1 MGMEAASVTTVAAES
16 RAPVC
21 APERSNSSRSV
32 GSTGSNAESATAFI
46 SARADSATSSIANEV
61 PVQRLAMSHQDRDSR
76 PISKMRVLEVCEQFA
91 DRLLGV
97 EFRHLAALEAI
108 VETGSFAA
116 AARRLG
122 YTQSAISQQIAVLE
136 RAAELQLLER
146 PGGRRPVT
154 ATEAGE
160 RLLRHGARAIAAMRA
175 AEADLHAL
183 AEGEAGTLRV
193 ATFQSVGVRV
203 IPPVM
208 RLYVERWPAIE
219 VRLVEAEYGQLSGLL
234 VRGEVDLA
242 FVADALEPAIE
253 RVDVLTDP
261 YVLIAP
267 AGSDLAQAA
276 GTVSLRELARLP
288 LIAYRATQ
296 GGEAHLLGKGFEPT
310 IVFRSDDSGIVQG
323 LVGAGVGYAL
333 VPRLTVD
340 RSDPDIVTLEVRGIP
355 PREIALAWHA
365 DRKLSPSASAFVEI
379 VEEVAS
385 RLRAGER

>member
-1 MGMEAASVTTVAAES
+1 MNGA
-16 RAPVC
+16 
-21 APERSNSSRSV
+21 RSV
-32 GSTGSNAESATAFI
+32 
-46 SARADSATSSIANEV
+46 
-61 PVQRLAMSHQDRDSR
+61 
-76 PISKMRVLEVCEQFA
+76 A
-91 DRLLGV
+91 DRLLGI

-136 RAAELQLLER
+136 RATELQLLER

-160 RLLRHGARAIAAMRA
+160 RLLRHGTRATAAMRA

-183 AEGEAGTLRV
+183 AEGDAGTLRV

-208 RLYVERWPAIE
+208 RLYVARRPAIE
-219 VRLVEAEYGQLSGLL
+219 VKLVETNHALL
-234 VRGEVDLA
+234 IELLMRGELDLA
-242 FVADALEPAIE
+242 FVADPLETAIE
-253 RVDVLTDP
+253 RIDVLTDP
-261 YVLIAP
+261 YVLLAP
-267 AGSDLAQAA
+267 AGSELAQT
-276 GTVSLRELARLP
+276 GSVSIREIARLP
-288 LIAYRATQ
+288 LIAYRLSSE
-296 GGEAHLLGKGFEPT
+296 GGEAHLLRKGIEPR

-340 RSDPDIVTLEVRGIP
+340 RSDPEIATLDVRGIP
-355 PREIALAWHA
+355 PREIGLAWHA
-365 DRKLSPSASAFVEI
+365 DRKLSPAAKAFVEV
-379 VEEVAS
+379 VEEVAVG
-385 RLRAGER
+385 LRSGELE

>member
-1 MGMEAASVTTVAAES
+1 MNDA
-16 RAPVC
+16 
-21 APERSNSSRSV
+21 RSV
-32 GSTGSNAESATAFI
+32 
-46 SARADSATSSIANEV
+46 
-61 PVQRLAMSHQDRDSR
+61 
-76 PISKMRVLEVCEQFA
+76 A
-91 DRLLGV
+91 DRLLGI

-136 RAAELQLLER
+136 RVTELQLLER

-160 RLLRHGARAIAAMRA
+160 RLLRHAARAAAAMRA
-175 AEADLHAL
+175 AEADLRAL
-183 AEGEAGTLRV
+183 AEGDAGTLRV

-208 RLYVERWPAIE
+208 RLYVARRPAIE
-219 VRLVEAEYGQLSGLL
+219 VKLVETDHGRLIELL
-234 VRGEVDLA
+234 VRGELDLA
-242 FVADALEPAIE
+242 FVADPLETAIE
-253 RVDVLTDP
+253 RIDVLTDP
-261 YVLIAP
+261 YVLLAP
-267 AGSDLAQAA
+267 AGSELAQT
-276 GTVSLRELARLP
+276 GKSVSVGEIARLP
-288 LIAYRATQ
+288 LIAYRLSSDGGEAHPLS
-296 GGEAHLLGKGFEPT
+296 GEAHLLSKGIEPR

-340 RSDPDIVTLEVRGIP
+340 RSDPEIVMLDVRGIP
-355 PREIALAWHA
+355 PREIGLAWHA
-365 DRKLSPSASAFVEI
+365 DRKLSPAATAFVEV

-385 RLRAGER
+385 GLRAKEPTR

>member
-1 MGMEAASVTTVAAES
+1 MNAAN
-16 RAPVC
+16 
-21 APERSNSSRSV
+21 NS
-32 GSTGSNAESATAFI
+32 
-46 SARADSATSSIANEV
+46 
-61 PVQRLAMSHQDRDSR
+61 
-76 PISKMRVLEVCEQFA
+76 A
-91 DRLLGV
+91 DRLLGI

-116 AARRLG
+116 AARKLG

-136 RAAELQLLER
+136 RAAALQLLQR

-154 ATEAGE
+154 PTEAGE
-160 RLLRHGARAIAAMRA
+160 RLLRHGARAIASMRA

-208 RLYVERWPAIE
+208 RLYVARWPAIE

-242 FVADALEPAIE
+242 FVVDSVEAAID
-253 RVDVLTDP
+253 RVDVLIDP
-261 YVLIAP
+261 YVLLAP
-267 AGSDLAQAA
+267 AASELAQTRASV
-276 GTVSLRELARLP
+276 GVRDIARLP
-288 LIAYRATQ
+288 LIAYRVIE
-296 GGEAHLLGKGFEPT
+296 GGEAHLRRKGAEPT
-310 IVFRSDDSGIVQG
+310 VVFRSDDSGIVQG

-340 RSDPDIVTLEVRGIP
+340 RNDPDVVALDVRGIP
-355 PREIALAWHA
+355 PREIALAWHT
-365 DRKLSPSASAFVEI
+365 DRTLSPAASAFVEV
-379 VEEVAS
+379 VEEVAAG
-385 RLRAGER
+385 LRAEEIALPR

>member
-1 MGMEAASVTTVAAES
+1 M
-16 RAPVC
+16 
-21 APERSNSSRSV
+21 
-32 GSTGSNAESATAFI
+32 
-46 SARADSATSSIANEV
+46 
-61 PVQRLAMSHQDRDSR
+61 
-76 PISKMRVLEVCEQFA
+76 
-91 DRLLGV
+91 LGI

-136 RAAELQLLER
+136 RATDLQLLER

-160 RLLRHGARAIAAMRA
+160 RLLRHASRATAAMRA

-183 AEGEAGTLRV
+183 AEGDAGTLRV

-208 RLYVERWPAIE
+208 RLYVARRPAIE
-219 VRLVEAEYGQLSGLL
+219 VKLVEADHGRLIELL
-234 VRGEVDLA
+234 VRGELDLA
-242 FVADALEPAIE
+242 FVADPLETAIE

-261 YVLIAP
+261 YVLLAC
-267 AGSDLAQAA
+267 AGSELAQ
-276 GTVSLRELARLP
+276 TKKSVSIREIGRLP
-288 LIAYRATQ
+288 LIAYRVSSE
-296 GGEAHLLGKGFEPT
+296 GGEAHLLRKGIEPR
-310 IVFRSDDSGIVQG
+310 IVFRSNDSGIVQG

-340 RSDPDIVTLEVRGIP
+340 RSDPEIATLDVRGIP
-355 PREIALAWHA
+355 PREIGLAWHA
-365 DRKLSPSASAFVEI
+365 DRKLSAAATAFVEV
-379 VEEVAS
+379 VEEVAAD
-385 RLRAGER
+385 LRAGELG

>member
-1 MGMEAASVTTVAAES
+1 MNG
-16 RAPVC
+16 
-21 APERSNSSRSV
+21 
-32 GSTGSNAESATAFI
+32 
-46 SARADSATSSIANEV
+46 ARINT
-61 PVQRLAMSHQDRDSR
+61 
-76 PISKMRVLEVCEQFA
+76 
-91 DRLLGV
+91 DRLLGI

-136 RAAELQLLER
+136 RAADLQLLER

-160 RLLRHGARAIAAMRA
+160 RLLRHASRATAAMRA

-183 AEGEAGTLRV
+183 AEGDAGTLRV

-208 RLYVERWPAIE
+208 RLYVERRPAIE
-219 VRLVEAEYGQLSGLL
+219 VKLVEADHGLLIELL
-234 VRGEVDLA
+234 VRGELDLA
-242 FVADALEPAIE
+242 FVADAVGTEIE
-253 RVDVLTDP
+253 QIDVLTDP
-261 YVLIAP
+261 YVLLAP
-267 AGSDLAQAA
+267 ASSELAQ
-276 GTVSLRELARLP
+276 TKKSVSIREIARLP
-288 LIAYRATQ
+288 LIAYRVSDR
-296 GGEAHLLGKGFEPT
+296 GEAHLLRKGIEPR

-340 RSDPDIVTLEVRGIP
+340 QGDPEIATLDVRGIP
-355 PREIALAWHA
+355 PREIGLAWHA
-365 DRKLSPSASAFVEI
+365 DRKLSPAATAFVEV
-379 VEEVAS
+379 VEDVAA
-385 RLRAGER
+385 RLRAGEFG

>member
-1 MGMEAASVTTVAAES
+1 MKGA
-16 RAPVC
+16 
-21 APERSNSSRSV
+21 RSV
-32 GSTGSNAESATAFI
+32 
-46 SARADSATSSIANEV
+46 
-61 PVQRLAMSHQDRDSR
+61 
-76 PISKMRVLEVCEQFA
+76 A
-91 DRLLGV
+91 DRLLGI

-136 RAAELQLLER
+136 RVTELQLLER

-160 RLLRHGARAIAAMRA
+160 RLLRHGTRATAAMRA

-208 RLYVERWPAIE
+208 RLYVARRPAIE
-219 VRLVEAEYGQLSGLL
+219 VKLVETNHALL
-234 VRGEVDLA
+234 IELLMRGELDLA
-242 FVADALEPAIE
+242 FVADPLETAIE
-253 RVDVLTDP
+253 RIDVLTDP
-261 YVLIAP
+261 YVLLAP
-267 AGSDLAQAA
+267 AGSELAES
-276 GTVSLRELARLP
+276 GSVSIREIARLP
-288 LIAYRATQ
+288 LIAYRLSSE
-296 GGEAHLLGKGFEPT
+296 GGEAHLLRKGIEPR

-340 RSDPDIVTLEVRGIP
+340 RGDREIAMLDVRGIP
-355 PREIALAWHA
+355 PREIGLAWHA
-365 DRKLSPSASAFVEI
+365 DRKLSPAAKAFVDV
-379 VEEVAS
+379 VEEVAVG
-385 RLRAGER
+385 LRSQELD

>member
-1 MGMEAASVTTVAAES
+1 MNG
-16 RAPVC
+16 
-21 APERSNSSRSV
+21 
-32 GSTGSNAESATAFI
+32 
-46 SARADSATSSIANEV
+46 ARINT
-61 PVQRLAMSHQDRDSR
+61 
-76 PISKMRVLEVCEQFA
+76 
-91 DRLLGV
+91 DRLLGI

-136 RAAELQLLER
+136 RAADLQLLER

-160 RLLRHGARAIAAMRA
+160 RLLRHASRATAAMRA

-183 AEGEAGTLRV
+183 AEGDAGTLRV

-208 RLYVERWPAIE
+208 RLYVERRPAIE
-219 VRLVEAEYGQLSGLL
+219 VKLVEADHGLLIELL
-234 VRGEVDLA
+234 VRGELDLA
-242 FVADALEPAIE
+242 FVADAVGTEIE
-253 RVDVLTDP
+253 QIDVLTDP
-261 YVLIAP
+261 YVLLAP
-267 AGSDLAQAA
+267 ASSELAQ
-276 GTVSLRELARLP
+276 TKKSVSIREFARLP
-288 LIAYRATQ
+288 LIAYRVSDR
-296 GGEAHLLGKGFEPT
+296 GEAHLLRKGIEPR

-340 RSDPDIVTLEVRGIP
+340 QGDPEIATLDVRGIP
-355 PREIALAWHA
+355 PREIGLAWHA
-365 DRKLSPSASAFVEI
+365 DRKLSPAATAFVEV
-379 VEEVAS
+379 VEDVAA
-385 RLRAGER
+385 RLRAGELG

>member
-1 MGMEAASVTTVAAES
+1 MKAA
-16 RAPVC
+16 R
-21 APERSNSSRSV
+21 NS
-32 GSTGSNAESATAFI
+32 
-46 SARADSATSSIANEV
+46 
-61 PVQRLAMSHQDRDSR
+61 
-76 PISKMRVLEVCEQFA
+76 A
-91 DRLLGV
+91 DRLLGI

-136 RAAELQLLER
+136 RAADLQLLER
-146 PGGRRPVT
+146 PGGRRQVT

-160 RLLRHGARAIAAMRA
+160 RLLRHAARAIAAMRA

-183 AEGEAGTLRV
+183 AEGDAGTLRV

-208 RLYVERWPAIE
+208 RLYVARWPAIE
-219 VRLVEAEYGQLSGLL
+219 VRLVEAEYALLIEPL
-234 VRGEVDLA
+234 VRGELDLA
-242 FVADALEPAIE
+242 FVADPPETAIE
-253 RVDVLTDP
+253 RIDVLTDP
-261 YVLIAP
+261 YVLLAP
-267 AGSDLAQAA
+267 AGSELAQA
-276 GTVSLRELARLP
+276 GRGVSIREIGRLP
-288 LIAYRATQ
+288 LIAYRLAE
-296 GGEAHLLGKGFEPT
+296 GGEAHLLRKGIEPT

-340 RSDPDIVTLEVRGIP
+340 PSDPEIATLEVRGIP

-365 DRKLSPSASAFVEI
+365 DRKLSPAARAFVDV
-379 VEEVAS
+379 VEEVAVG
-385 RLRAGER
+385 LRAEETRDGLP

>member
-1 MGMEAASVTTVAAES
+1 
-16 RAPVC
+16 
-21 APERSNSSRSV
+21 
-32 GSTGSNAESATAFI
+32 
-46 SARADSATSSIANEV
+46 
-61 PVQRLAMSHQDRDSR
+61 
-76 PISKMRVLEVCEQFA
+76 
-91 DRLLGV
+91 LLGI

-136 RAAELQLLER
+136 RAADLQLLER

-160 RLLRHGARAIAAMRA
+160 RLLRHASRATAAMRA

-183 AEGEAGTLRV
+183 AEGDAGTLRV

-208 RLYVERWPAIE
+208 RLYVERRPAIE
-219 VRLVEAEYGQLSGLL
+219 VKLVEADHGLLIELL
-234 VRGEVDLA
+234 VRGELDLA
-242 FVADALEPAIE
+242 FVADAVGTEIE
-253 RVDVLTDP
+253 QIDVLTDP
-261 YVLIAP
+261 YVLLAP
-267 AGSDLAQAA
+267 ASSELAQ
-276 GTVSLRELARLP
+276 TKKSVSIREIARLP
-288 LIAYRATQ
+288 LIAYRVSDR
-296 GGEAHLLGKGFEPT
+296 GEAHLLRKGIEPR

-340 RSDPDIVTLEVRGIP
+340 QGDPEIATLDVRGIP
-355 PREIALAWHA
+355 PREIGLAWHA
-365 DRKLSPSASAFVEI
+365 DRKLSPAATAFVEV
-379 VEEVAS
+379 VEDVAA
-385 RLRAGER
+385 RLRAGELG